1 MQSIHDEGKLGLS
14 CAEKRYDQKALNK
27 QFLGETNWF
36 KVDIPFLVNLSTIFN
51 QGKWNSNLLHSYIF

>member
-1 MQSIHDEGKLGLS
+1 MQSIHDKGKLGLS

-51 QGKWNSNLLHSYIF
+51 QGK